1 MRKAYSYKPVVVPDP
16 NYNVVRAEEVEGGR
30 VVRGGEGSGR
40 GGRGPDQDPLLD
52 DEMKVAY
59 D

>member
-30 VVRGGEGSGR
+30 VAGGEEGSGR
-40 GGRGPDQDPLLD
+40 SDRGPRQDPLMD
-52 DEMKVAY
+52 DEMKIA
-59 D
+59 DD

>member
-40 GGRGPDQDPLLD
+40 GGRGTGSRSTPR
-52 DEMKVAY
+52 
-59 D
+59 